1 MHGALWLHGFGRAA
15 SAPPFDE
22 GAGANEQYR
31 PDTGEGGPALARDA
45 SEHTGLLGLVSMDQR
60 RFFAQCGQLTA
71 QLLEATAHQQQHR
84 PFPLF
89 GQGWLPRD
97 LLVGGTPFFHL
108 VQLETGA

>member
-1 MHGALWLHGFGRAA
+1 MQGALWLHGFGRAA

-31 PDTGEGGPALARDA
+31 PDTGEGRPALARDA
-45 SEHTGLLGLVSMDQR
+45 SEHTGLPGLVSMDQR

-71 QLLEATAHQQQHR
+71 QLLETAPHQQQHR

-89 GQGWLPRD
+89 RQGRLLRD
-97 LLVGGTPFFHL
+97 LFVRRAPFFH
-108 VQLETGA
+108 VFQLETGA